1 MINTSTSEKVDMR
14 ISKYHDAN
22 NAFWY
27 IAARY
32 DSQSKE
38 VHDAELALIDVS
50 NCLREALRKL
60 MEGEE

>member
-1 MINTSTSEKVDMR
+1 MINTTTSHRVDMW
-14 ISKYHDAN
+14 ISKYHTAN

-27 IAARY
+27 AISRY

-50 NCLREALRKL
+50 NCLRESLRKL
-60 MEGEE
+60 IEGEI